1 MREQCSKANTYILWC
16 LRIRCQGTVKTINL
30 AYDKMQDLDWINQ

>member
-1 MREQCSKANTYILWC
+1 MREQCSKANTYIL
-16 LRIRCQGTVKTINL
+16 IRCQGTVKTINP